1 MVDGEVVR
9 GWDCRWELRPVWVT
23 VSEVDSYT
31 HSRVSFRSSWKT
43 LLDRKTACGGDSGG
57 GCIHED
63 PCHDRRSQDL
73 LIGGGRD
80 TSCM

>member
-9 GWDCRWELRPVWVT
+9 GWDCRWELWPVWVT

-31 HSRVSFRSSWKT
+31 HSLVSFQGSWKT
-43 LLDRKTACGGDSGG
+43 LLDRKTARGGGGSG

-63 PCHDRRSQDL
+63 PCHDRRSL
-73 LIGGGRD
+73 GSLIGGGHG